1 MSDQSLWSEIE
12 ARRFTQVERRLNEI
26 GSQVKG
32 NQDFQA
38 DRIADVLE
46 QIAEVAKSVDKLS
59 ARVTHLALYLDSKK
73 DGK

>member
-1 MSDQSLWSEIE
+1 MDSLWSEIE
-12 ARRFTQVERRLNEI
+12 SRRFAQIERQLNYI

-38 DRIADVLE
+38 DRIADVCE
-46 QIAEVAKSVDKLS
+46 QISALAKSFDELS
-59 ARVTHLALYLDSKK
+59 ARVTRMALYLDSKK